1 MEKKKVRWA
10 EVLGELA
17 PLAVTQISNDRP
29 DVAVEVLLRDDAAV
43 VSPEFN
49 PKRVR
54 VFVDYNFIVVKVPVI
69 G

>member
-17 PLAVTQISNDRP
+17 PLAISNDRP
-29 DVAVEVLLRDDAAV
+29 DVAVEVLLRDAAAV

-54 VFVDYNFIVVKVPVI
+54 VFVDNNFIVVKVPVI
-69 G
+69 S

>member
-29 DVAVEVLLRDDAAV
+29 DVAVEVLLRDAAV

-54 VFVDYNFIVVKVPVI
+54 VFVDNNFIVVKVPVI
-69 G
+69 S